1 MPGRPR
7 AARDRRGRGLR
18 SALVPPEVPLARTRA
33 EDFDELVLDAVE
45 HFSERWAAELA
56 DLEVAVEDVPPEPS
70 AGSAAEQ
77 GVPLARLDRLE
88 RRGAAA
94 RGARLTVYRRPVEA
108 RALDAIDLADLVHDV
123 VLDQVADLL
132 GLDPDVVD
140 PPE

>member
-56 DLEVAVEDVPPEPS
+56 DLEVAVEDVPPEP
-70 AGSAAEQ
+70 APGAAAEQ
-77 GVPLARLDRLE
+77 GVPLARLDRAE
-88 RRGAAA
+88 RRSATTG
-94 RGARLTVYRRPVEA
+94 GARLTVYRRPVEA
-108 RALDAIDLADLVHDV
+108 RALDATDLADLVHDV
-123 VLDQVADLL
+123 VLDQVAELL